1 MTYTLTREEYSYS
14 IYDENVKPIGHF
26 VPDFGTSAE
35 DRIIDMITDEANVEG
50 GKLTLYFQ
58 KLPAE
63 AMSLEKFVKWAQS
76 VLRNLSVWEKYQSQ
90 KNKPEPQI
98 SLEHGVLSVIIDVK
112 FDQPAELTKKGLS
125 KALDDVLADLHN
137 RQMI

>member
-14 IYDENVKPIGHF
+14 IYDENVKPIGQF

-58 KLPAE
+58 KLPIE
-63 AMSLEKFVKWAQS
+63 AMSLEKFVMWAQS
-76 VLRNLSVWEKYQSQ
+76 ILRKLSIWEKYQLE
-90 KNKPEPQI
+90 KKKPVPQI
-98 SLEHGVLSVIIDVK
+98 SLEHGILSVIIDVK

-125 KALDDVLADLHN
+125 EALDGVLADLHN